1 MAGLELSQNHK
12 DAHLAQTAHSETTA
26 RKHYQ
31 NKYIEYFLSTWICGW
46 IFSCFEHFLNKPV
59 CLTFCVFHFLSTQT
73 VNAF

>member
-31 NKYIEYFLSTWICGW
+31 SKYIENFLSTWICGW
-46 IFSCFEHFLNKPV
+46 IFSCFEHFLNKPM
-59 CLTFCVFHFLSTQT
+59 CLTFCVIYFLSTQT